1 MVKCTRTIVLN
12 TCTGK
17 SASLVYAADGA
28 GVGWLWAADADRHAL
43 PGTNAAHPFAKRHG
57 TA

>member
-28 GVGWLWAADADRHAL
+28 GVGWLWAAAADRHAR
-43 PGTNAAHPFAKRHG
+43 PGTNAAYTFAKRHG